1 MHMIYMRVKDA
12 SKSSSLSPFHIR
24 KHTQIFF
31 MYSSYWQ
38 VVGEQIV
45 IMMMTD
51 SAVMWDEK
59 ILIA

>member
-51 SAVMWDEK
+51 SAVM
-59 ILIA
+59 